1 MTVNRQMMIQMQTEK
16 VKNIKT
22 METVYGDAFTEIE
35 EKEKQEIS
43 LLNECMMTP
52 QKSNLSP
59 SS

>member
-1 MTVNRQMMIQMQTEK
+1 
-16 VKNIKT
+16 
-22 METVYGDAFTEIE
+22 METVYADGIAEIE

-43 LLNECMMTP
+43 LLNECRTTP